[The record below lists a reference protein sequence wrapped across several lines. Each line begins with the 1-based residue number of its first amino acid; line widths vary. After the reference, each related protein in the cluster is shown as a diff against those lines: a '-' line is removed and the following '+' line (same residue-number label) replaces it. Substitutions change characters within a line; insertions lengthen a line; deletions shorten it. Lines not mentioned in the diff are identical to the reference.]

1 MRLSPFV
8 SALAALAV
16 MGVAAACAPATGSNP
31 SSGLADTPRR
41 CFQVDRVQNFRATAD
56 QTLYLR
62 TSRRDVFEARALGAC
77 RDLDW
82 ALGITLAGQGVSTVC
97 TGDTAFV
104 VPRGGGAIPDGPCR
118 IQVVRQLTPE
128 QIAAL
133 PDRDRP

>member
-1 MRLSPFV
+1 MRPLILASTLT
-8 SALAALAV
+8 ALAAV
-16 MGVAAACAPATGSNP
+16 GACAPATAPDP
-31 SSGLADTPRR
+31 SSARAEPPRR

-104 VPRGGGAIPDGPCR
+104 VPRGGGAIADGPCR

>member
-1 MRLSPFV
+1 MRPLILISTLT
-8 SALAALAV
+8 ALAAV
-16 MGVAAACAPATGSNP
+16 GACVPATAPDP
-31 SSGLADTPRR
+31 SSARAEPPRR

-104 VPRGGGAIPDGPCR
+104 VPRGGAFADGPCR

>member
-1 MRLSPFV
+1 MRPLILVSTLTALS
-8 SALAALAV
+8 AI
-16 MGVAAACAPATGSNP
+16 GACAPATAPDP
-31 SSGLADTPRR
+31 SSARAEPSRR

-97 TGDTAFV
+97 TGDTAFI
-104 VPRGGGAIPDGPCR
+104 VPRGSGAIADGRCR